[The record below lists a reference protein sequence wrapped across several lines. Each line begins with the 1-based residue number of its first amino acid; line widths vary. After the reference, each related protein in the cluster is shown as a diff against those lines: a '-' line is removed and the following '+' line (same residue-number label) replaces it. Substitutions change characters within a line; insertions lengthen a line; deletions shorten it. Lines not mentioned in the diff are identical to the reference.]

1 MDRTWKKK
9 QGAKIRLAARRAK
22 LVRDALRS
30 SIDIDAVVKDFLAMN
45 FTVNTTTEETR
56 AWARTNIR
64 PDSKQLFEA
73 LGTVYVDSF
82 TLGQDIAMNSIA
94 KAKINKAP
102 SKADL
107 QRAMGINWE
116 TWKPGN
122 RAAANLLKPSRG
134 LSDLLDKRGV
144 TIQGLNQTSLDR
156 IGTALARALQRG
168 ETPSSA
174 VPTIMEEIAG
184 YREKL
189 ARELGIELDDILSDS
204 ERALTIAQTEM
215 SRAVSIASRELYE
228 ESGAELVEW
237 ITADPCDLCQE
248 NADVSPIGIGDTF
261 PSGDTE
267 PPAHPNCVCDIAP
280 YVVDT
285 RNIGEDALDYILNG
299 E

>member
-1 MDRTWKKK
+1 MNKAWKKR

-30 SIDIDAVVKDFLAMN
+30 SVNIDAVVNDFFAMG
-45 FTVNTTTEETR
+45 FTATTTTEETR
-56 AWARTNIR
+56 AYAKIHIR
-64 PDSKQLFEA
+64 PNSKEMFDA
-73 LGTVYVDSF
+73 LQTLYVDSY
-82 TLGQDIAMNSIA
+82 TLGQDIAMSALA

-107 QRAMGINWE
+107 QRAMGINWD
-116 TWKPGN
+116 TWRPGN
-122 RAAANLLKPSRG
+122 RAAANLLKPPRG
-134 LSDLLDKRGV
+134 LSDLLDRRGV
-144 TIQGLNQTSLDR
+144 TIQGINRTTLDR
-156 IGTALARALQRG
+156 IGTLLGRAVARG
-168 ETPSSA
+168 ETPQS
-174 VPTIMEEIAG
+174 V
-184 YREKL
+184 RD
-189 ARELGIELDDILSDS
+189 ELEDLLDDS

-215 SRAVSIASRELYE
+215 SSAVCVASRELYE

-237 ITADPCDLCQE
+237 LVAEPCDLCQE
-248 NADVSPIGIGDTF
+248 NADVSPIGIGDVF

-285 RNIGEDALDYILNG
+285 RDIGQDALDYILNG